1 MIEALKCW
9 VVLLLFLSLAM
20 FLCDGR
26 EVVKFVLDFG
36 LNCGL
41 VGGLDVG
48 LYFGMNFVLNFCTAS
63 NSS

>member
-1 MIEALKCW
+1 
-9 VVLLLFLSLAM
+9 M

-41 VGGLDVG
+41 VGGLDVE